1 MHNLKQLFLLNSSKF
16 CSHMLEFLNPI
27 DVLYDNNN
35 QHKFKELRKI
45 SYVQNLKQQIVKF
58 LNNHGKSN

>member
-1 MHNLKQLFLLNSSKF
+1 
-16 CSHMLEFLNPI
+16 MLEFLNPI

-45 SYVQNLKQQIVKF
+45 SYVQNLKLQIVKF
-58 LNNHGKSN
+58 LNNHGKLDLLNEQSNLKM